1 MKKICIVAGARPNFI
16 KVAPVIR
23 AIVSAK
29 NAGHDVDYQ
38 LVYTGMED
46 DPTLEG
52 SLFSDLEIAKPD
64 AYLNVDCENL
74 NELTGHVMA
83 KFERY
88 LQQNPTDVVV
98 VVDDLASTM
107 AVAIVAKKQGVKLAH
122 IAAGTRSFDITMP
135 KEINRL
141 VIDGLSDILF
151 TAGISN
157 NSIANK
163 EGAELSKVYMVGNVL
178 IDNIRF
184 LKDKMARPQMM
195 DEYGLDDGKYL
206 VLTINRKVLLA
217 DRDKLNA
224 LLFVIDA
231 EARKAGVKVMAPLR
245 GKALE
250 AVLAFQTHQGLLEHQ
265 TGIVL
270 VSPQSYLDFCYLTA
284 HAKGVVT
291 DSGNVAEEATFNGV
305 PCITLNNY
313 TEHIETVKVGTNEL
327 VGEDAEVLSG
337 MLKKVL
343 KDEWKKAGIPDRWDG
358 RSAERI
364 LQILIEE

>member
-23 AIVSAK
+23 AIR
-29 NAGHDVDYQ
+29 NAQEAGNEISYQ
-38 LVYTGMED
+38 LVYTGKED
-46 DPTLEG
+46 DPTLES
-52 SLFSDLEIAKPD
+52 SLFDDLGIQKPD
-64 AYLNVDCENL
+64 AYIGVDCPNM
-74 NELTGHVMA
+74 NELTGQVMGQ
-83 KFERY
+83 FECC
-88 LQQNPTDVVV
+88 LQQNATDVVI

-107 AVAIVAKKQGVKLAH
+107 AVAIVTKKQGVQLAH

-184 LKDKMARPQMM
+184 LQSKMQRPEVM
-195 DEYGLDDGKYL
+195 DEFHLKEGEYM
-206 VLTINRKVLLA
+206 VLTLNRKAIVNNIDEMKSLIS
-217 DRDKLNA
+217 
-224 LLFVIDA
+224 VIDE
-231 EARKAGVKVMAPLR
+231 EARQAGVKVIAPLR
-245 GKALE
+245 GKALGF
-250 AVLAFQTHQGLLEHQ
+250 VLAFKAYQEESNHQS
-265 TGIVL
+265 GIQVVQPL
-270 VSPQSYLDFCYLTA
+270 DYLSFAYLTA
-284 HAKGVVT
+284 HAKGVIT

-305 PCITLNNY
+305 PCITLNSY

-327 VGEDAEVLSG
+327 VAEDPEL
-337 MLKKVL
+337 LKQTMQKLL
-343 KDEWKKAGIPDRWDG
+343 KGEWKKAGIPDRWDG

-364 LQILIEE
+364 VQILAE

>member
-16 KVAPVIR
+16 KVAPLIR

-29 NAGHDVDYQ
+29 DSGHDIGYQ

-46 DPTLEG
+46 DPTLEN
-52 SLFSDLEIAKPD
+52 SLFEDLEIAKPD
-64 AYLNVDCENL
+64 VYLAVDCENL

-83 KFERY
+83 KFEKY
-88 LQQNPTDVVV
+88 LQENPADVVV

-107 AVAIVAKKQGVKLAH
+107 AVAIVTKKQGIQLAH
-122 IAAGTRSFDITMP
+122 IAAGTRSFDISMP

-163 EGAELSKVYMVGNVL
+163 EGAELSKVYMVGNIL
-178 IDNIRF
+178 IDNTRF
-184 LKDKMARPQMM
+184 LKNKMSRPALM
-195 DEYGLDDGKYL
+195 DEHGLEDEKYL

-231 EARKAGVKVMAPLR
+231 EARKAGVKVIAPLR

-250 AVLAFQTHQGLLEHQ
+250 VVLSFQTHQALHDHH
-265 TGIVL
+265 TGIEI
-270 VSPQSYLDFCYLTA
+270 VSPQAYLDFCYLTA
-284 HAKGVVT
+284 HAQGVIS

-327 VGEDAEVLSG
+327 VGEDAEILAA
-337 MLKKVL
+337 MLQKIFKG
-343 KDEWKKAGIPDRWDG
+343 EWKKAGIPDRWDG

-364 LQILIEE
+364 LQILCD